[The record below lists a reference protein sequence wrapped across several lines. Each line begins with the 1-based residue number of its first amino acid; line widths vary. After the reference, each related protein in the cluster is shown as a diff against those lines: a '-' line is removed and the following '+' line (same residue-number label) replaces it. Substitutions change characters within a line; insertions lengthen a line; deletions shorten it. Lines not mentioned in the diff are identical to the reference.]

1 MTAAVCQ
8 LTIAVSRSTV
18 FHTICLL
25 QRTTVH
31 FVRTSDT
38 LQSIAL
44 SYGLS
49 VEDFCKLNDLKP
61 GANSLAGKT
70 LVKVPDTSGPSKPA
84 IEGARLNLYVLAHN
98 LATVL
103 SRIDAGARTVRDCRF
118 AESEEQS
125 AA

>member
-1 MTAAVCQ
+1 
-8 LTIAVSRSTV
+8 
-18 FHTICLL
+18 
-25 QRTTVH
+25 VH

-49 VEDFCKLNDLKP
+49 VEDFCKMNDLKP

-98 LATVL
+98 VATVL
-103 SRIDAGARTVRDCRF
+103 SRIDACARTARDCRF
-118 AESEEQS
+118 AMNLKSSLRHERLILIHSGNQNDTPCRRTTCG
-125 AA
+125 